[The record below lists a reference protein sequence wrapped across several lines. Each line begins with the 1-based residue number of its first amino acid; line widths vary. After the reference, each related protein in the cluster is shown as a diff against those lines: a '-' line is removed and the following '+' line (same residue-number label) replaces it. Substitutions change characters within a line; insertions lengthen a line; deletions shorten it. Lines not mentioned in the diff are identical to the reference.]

1 MKKSVLVVDD
11 DQVILSLLRHLVENA
26 GHAFIGATRA
36 DEARRLALRNPP
48 HAAIV
53 DLNLGGDDG
62 LDLVRLWRVE
72 RKFPVLILSARDQT
86 LDRIVGLEMG
96 ADDYITKPFEPREL
110 QLRLRI
116 ALERWQSLVPQREI
130 PSKWSVGV
138 AIFDAALRAL
148 RYGSE
153 SIPLTTAEF
162 RLVDLLVRHPN
173 EVLTRDQI
181 MDSVHLRERHFATDR
196 SVDMLIARLRAKT
209 RDLGLHIEAIRGSGY
224 MLCADVER
232 LV

>member
-1 MKKSVLVVDD
+1 MKKSVLAVDD
-11 DQVILSLLRHLVENA
+11 DPVILSLLRHLIENS
-26 GHAFIGATRA
+26 GLSFTGATRV
-36 DEARRLALRNPP
+36 DEARRLALRNTP

-53 DLNLGGDDG
+53 DLTLGGDDG

-72 RKFPVLILSARDQT
+72 RKFPVLILSARNQPV
-86 LDRIVGLEMG
+86 DRIVGLEMG
-96 ADDYITKPFEPREL
+96 ADDYISKPFEPREL
-110 QLRLRI
+110 LLRLRV
-116 ALERWQSLVPQREI
+116 ALERWQGLMPRHET
-130 PSKWSVGV
+130 PSKWSVGI
-138 AIFDAALRAL
+138 AIFDAAVRAL
-148 RYGSE
+148 RFGTQ

-162 RLVDLLVRHPN
+162 RLIDLLVRHPH

-181 MDSVHLRERHFATDR
+181 MDSVHLRDRHFATDR
-196 SVDMLIARLRAKT
+196 SVDMLIARFRAKT